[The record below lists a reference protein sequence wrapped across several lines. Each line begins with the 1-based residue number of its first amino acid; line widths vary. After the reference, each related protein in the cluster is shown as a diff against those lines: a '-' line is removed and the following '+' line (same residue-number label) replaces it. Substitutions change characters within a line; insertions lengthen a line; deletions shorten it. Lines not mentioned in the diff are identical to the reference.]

1 MIYGYVPSV
10 LDGTELEINETDYQS
25 LPLPEKY
32 SYYNYMSPILNQ
44 GAESTCVPHSISAA
58 YDYYNAMMHPETSV
72 DGKFINKGRLMQ
84 LIYNGKRSVGEGT
97 SYK

>member
-32 SYYNYMSPILNQ
+32 SYYNHMSPILNQ

-58 YDYYNAMMHPETSV
+58 YDYYTFDIV
-72 DGKFINKGRLMQ
+72 
-84 LIYNGKRSVGEGT
+84 V
-97 SYK
+97 

>member
-44 GAESTCVPHSISAA
+44 GAEST
-58 YDYYNAMMHPETSV
+58 
-72 DGKFINKGRLMQ
+72 
-84 LIYNGKRSVGEGT
+84 
-97 SYK
+97 